1 MSAAGGSNPVWARNG
16 RELFF
21 LDASNRLAAVPV
33 DTTGTAFRAR
43 LPVRLLS
50 TPYWAAGYPLVYD
63 VSPDGTRF
71 LMIKEDPAA
80 RPPNTPIVLV
90 LNAIR
95 GLVGQGARH

>member
-1 MSAAGGSNPVWARNG
+1 M
-16 RELFF
+16 
-21 LDASNRLAAVPV
+21 PV
-33 DTTGTAFRAR
+33 DTTGATFRAD

-50 TPYWAAGYPLVYD
+50 TSYWVAGSSATEVSHLAYD

-80 RPPNTPIVLV
+80 RPPNTPIVVV